1 METSVD
7 ITLTTAEP
15 LTDADFAKEWWSTD
29 HFRLLPGEHD
39 DHTVFAIDFYDR
51 CKYFGYTKE
60 LVFYRAASLAA
71 HIDSWAP
78 NAFVMEHAAR
88 VPYTIRCI
96 SSGLNDLQ
104 ARRLR
109 EHARCPS
116 AAELTHSSRQHRP
129 DPQLLATRTRRA
141 ASPRDPFW
149 RTSRDENVSETPPGT
164 VQIRLLEHPAT
175 STARNYGKSNFTVIR
190 ARIVYTFF
198 YGDHNG
204 TKTTA

>member
-7 ITLTTAEP
+7 ITLATAEP
-15 LTDADFAKEWWSTD
+15 LTDVDFAKEWWSAD
-29 HFRLLPGEHD
+29 RFRLLPGEHD

-109 EHARCPS
+109 NMLVAQAPQNL
-116 AAELTHSSRQHRP
+116 LTPRGSIVQTPNCWLHEP
-129 DPQLLATRTRRA
+129 EQLHLPETVL
-141 ASPRDPFW
+141 
-149 RTSRDENVSETPPGT
+149 ENQQG
-164 VQIRLLEHPAT
+164 
-175 STARNYGKSNFTVIR
+175 
-190 ARIVYTFF
+190 
-198 YGDHNG
+198 
-204 TKTTA
+204 